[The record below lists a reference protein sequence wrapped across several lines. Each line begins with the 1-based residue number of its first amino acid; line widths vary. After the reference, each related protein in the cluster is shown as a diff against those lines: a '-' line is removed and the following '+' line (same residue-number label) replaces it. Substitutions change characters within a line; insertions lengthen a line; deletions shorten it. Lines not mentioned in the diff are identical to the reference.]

1 MIITNAGIE
10 SGTNGTF
17 VPAMYNDTPV
27 RYTRV
32 RSRDGSI
39 WSSRNYLQIGSRGPH
54 ISWERIYGTPNS
66 SGYLVEDFVDGGG
79 RKMIGS
85 LHRLVASTIMPP
97 RWNGLMWEDLEVHH
111 RDHDR
116 TNYRPNNLEWLTTA
130 QHESLHR
137 AGTSLVL
144 SELYPS
150 CASRDLKK
158 ESLMLWSQS
167 EVGPPL
173 VGAVVLAVLVYCLV
187 VLLFVI

>member
-39 WSSRNYLQIGSRGPH
+39 WSSRNSFTFEKLFNLASDGILRRPH

-85 LHRLVASTIMPP
+85 LHRLVASTLMSPP

-137 AGTSLVL
+137 AGTI
-144 SELYPS
+144 
-150 CASRDLKK
+150 
-158 ESLMLWSQS
+158 W
-167 EVGPPL
+167 
-173 VGAVVLAVLVYCLV
+173 YCQNCIRV
-187 VLLFVI
+187 AHRAI